1 MEPNTKRIPTNSIL
15 DPVKTKCSCLVWS
28 NLTWNDIQ
36 QSRCHESLLEVMA
49 QSKVSSNL
57 NNTLET
63 QDRNICRDTTPNNIM
78 AQQKMFSCFW
88 ARPAPPPPLLKEWW
102 KVPLT
107 VAYMILGMALCW
119 ELAYKKDMIK
129 NDINVNKHYQYLQ
142 NVCQHRWKQNPQTHS
157 PFNLNNFIKD
167 YFNPWLT
174 SWNSPSIAPQHA
186 PLIWGPQPAWR
197 PRSFHL

>member
-1 MEPNTKRIPTNSIL
+1 
-15 DPVKTKCSCLVWS
+15 
-28 NLTWNDIQ
+28 
-36 QSRCHESLLEVMA
+36 
-49 QSKVSSNL
+49 
-57 NNTLET
+57 
-63 QDRNICRDTTPNNIM
+63 
-78 AQQKMFSCFW
+78 MFSCFW

-129 NDINVNKHYQYLQ
+129 NDINVNKHYQYLK
-142 NVCQHRWKQNPQTHS
+142 NVCQPRWKQNPQTHS

-186 PLIWGPQPAWR
+186 SGAPSLRGDQEVSTCRRRVRLDLYGFWWYIIWSGELQPSWLIFAILFWAKTPKKTTLLHQWHGNLW
-197 PRSFHL
+197 S